1 MRTITIVQGDLVRY
15 HGVRYSV
22 LACPPSCVEFIL
34 SSDSDTCHLSLDAFN
49 EARRNGD
56 IEILKDKTNQLDTIN
71 LKSFHL
77 SPSLAPIYR
86 EMLASRTGQSA
97 KKVIKAIARASKNS
111 VFGKLVDAGD
121 IVIPSVR
128 TLLRHMKKLELLEQ
142 GLKPAPKNV
151 KPGFKPELTSFYHES
166 IEALYCDKNC
176 LSKNAVHGKL
186 EELCKSKGFPLPSKS
201 YIRNVIAQLHPVDVM
216 VAREGYLRAQRYYH
230 DYCQWQL
237 PNFPLASIE
246 MDAIHINGLI
256 KFHGVV
262 YHKLV
267 MCVAIDVFSRCV
279 CGISF
284 TLFKNTSSGEVST
297 SSTECLCSV
306 INHKAQIDGLETP
319 WLCMGLPL
327 QLTVDPG
334 AANNNVNLQITVEML
349 SITLSI
355 TPTEYPQMKP
365 FIERFF
371 RTLRGLLGYLL
382 PGYSHNGK
390 TRGHDVCTVLTD
402 KPAEFDDVRALIFY
416 IIFEQYHN
424 KPHRG
429 LGGKTPLE
437 VWRGTNPELIR
448 QVADHD
454 SCEIIRGSVE
464 NGTIQKTVG
473 IQHFNQT
480 YSSKEL
486 LVLRGYLQQLQPKK
500 PPMVQ
505 FRFNVLDISKI
516 VVLVPEIARELIGKH
531 YLLVPST
538 AGHPVNTHL
547 AEVVSIEKLDSVLVP
562 LYSSVPK
569 SVDTV
574 VARLQSLHSSKTT
587 SNRGAPILGIAAS
600 DVSKAVEQFKADV
613 KNHLQHRAEQAADA
627 PDDDLKP
634 FDGVDDE

>member
-1 MRTITIVQGDLVRY
+1 MRTITIVQGDLIRY

-22 LACPPSCVEFIL
+22 IDCPPSCFEFIL
-34 SSDSDTCHLSLDAFN
+34 SSESDTCHLPIDDFHA
-49 EARRNGD
+49 ARRNGE
-56 IEILKDKTNQLDTIN
+56 IEVLKESSNLLDTLT
-71 LKSFHL
+71 LKSYHL
-77 SPSLAPIYR
+77 SPSLGPIYR
-86 EMLASRTGQSA
+86 EMLACKAGQSA
-97 KKVIKAIARASKNS
+97 TRVVNAIARARSDS
-111 VFGKLVDAGD
+111 VFGKLVESGD
-121 IVIPSVR
+121 IVIPNVR
-128 TLLRHMKKLELLEQ
+128 TLLRHGKKLERLLQ
-142 GLKPAPKNV
+142 GQTPAHKV
-151 KPGFKPELTSFYHES
+151 SKSGFPTELTSFYYES
-166 IEALYCDKNC
+166 IETLYCDKKQLHKTAVHQALEQLC
-176 LSKNAVHGKL
+176 QSKN
-186 EELCKSKGFPLPSKS
+186 FPVPSPS
-201 YIRNVIAQLHPVDVM
+201 YVRNVIAQLHPVDVM
-216 VAREGYLRAQRYYH
+216 TAREGYLRAQRYYH
-230 DYCQWQL
+230 DYCKWHL
-237 PNFPLASIE
+237 PTFPLASIE
-246 MDAIHINGLI
+246 MDAIHIVGLF

-262 YHKLV
+262 YQKVV
-267 MCVAIDVFSRCV
+267 MCVAIDVFSRCI

-371 RTLRGLLGYLL
+371 RTFRGLLGYLL

-402 KPAEFDDVRALIFY
+402 KPAEFDDVRALIFH

-437 VWRGTNPELIR
+437 VWRGTNPGLIR
-448 QVADHD
+448 QLADHD
-454 SCEIIRGSVE
+454 SCEIIRGSLE
-464 NGTIQKTVG
+464 KGTIQQTVG

-500 PPMVQ
+500 SPMVE
-505 FRFNVLDISKI
+505 FRFNVLDVSKI
-516 VVLVPEIARELIGKH
+516 VVLVPEIARERIGKQ
-531 YLLVPST
+531 YLVVPST
-538 AGHPVNTHL
+538 AGHAVNTHL
-547 AEVVSIEKLDSVLVP
+547 ADVVSIEKLDSVLVP
-562 LYSSVPK
+562 LLPTVPK

-574 VARLQSLHSSKTT
+574 LAKLQSLHSSKAT
-587 SNRGAPILGIAAS
+587 SNLASPIQGIAAS
-600 DVSKAVEQFKADV
+600 NVSQAVEQFNADF
-613 KNHLQHRAEQAADA
+613 KNHLQHRTEQTVDV
-627 PDDDLKP
+627 PNDDLKP